1 MESKMEHIT
10 SPAAQVIIS
19 LIPIVGIFIGGT
31 IIFFAL
37 LWIHHENKQKIQSGD
52 KSKSNFN
59 YKAATLL
66 SGLLLTGIG
75 GMLSIFFTLF
85 AGVSP
90 SLLGGLIPLT
100 IGVCLLLF
108 YRLFDWN
115 NDSRSTDN

>member
-1 MESKMEHIT
+1 MEHIT

-31 IIFFAL
+31 VIFFAL
-37 LWIHHENKQKIQSGD
+37 LWIHHENKQRIKSGE
-52 KSKSNFN
+52 KPQKNFN

-75 GMLSIFFTLF
+75 TMLSIFFALF

-100 IGVCLLLF
+100 IGICLLLF

-115 NDSRSTDN
+115 NESRPTDN

>member
-1 MESKMEHIT
+1 MEHIT

-66 SGLLLTGIG
+66 SGLLLAGIG

-85 AGVSP
+85 TGVSP